1 MRCFE
6 ENLMVT
12 AREINIIKTISF
24 TLTIISIFFLPCR
37 ADIYKQVLPD
47 GTLYFTNCP
56 IDKSDMKLYLKEK
69 RKIKSKSY
77 SYLNHIPQ
85 FKLTNRKYD
94 QIIEEYAKQHG
105 VDPILVK
112 CVMEWESGYN
122 PLAMSSKGAI
132 GLMQLMPGTANIL
145 GVNPWDEEENIKGGT
160 KYLADMLNRYNW
172 DIDKALAAYNAGPGA
187 VDKWGGI
194 PPYQETQD
202 YVRIIR
208 SNYNGKVK

>member
-1 MRCFE
+1 MF
-6 ENLMVT
+6 T
-12 AREINIIKTISF
+12 ARETSMVKTLNF
-24 TLTIISIFFLPCR
+24 TLIFIFILCLQCR
-37 ADIYKQVLPD
+37 ADIYKKVLQD

-56 IDKSDMKLYLKEK
+56 LDRSDMKLYLKEK
-69 RKIKSKSY
+69 RKIRSKSY
-77 SYLNHIPQ
+77 SNTSHIPQ
-85 FKLTNRKYD
+85 FKLSNKKYD
-94 QIIEEYAKQHG
+94 QIIEEYSKLHG
-105 VDPILVK
+105 VDPLLVK

-122 PLAMSSKGAI
+122 PMAFSTKGAI

-172 DIDKALAAYNAGPGA
+172 DVEKALAAYNAGPGA

-202 YVRIIR
+202 YVRIIKT
-208 SNYNGKVK
+208 NYNGRVK

>member
-1 MRCFE
+1 MRYCE
-6 ENLMVT
+6 ENRMVSS
-12 AREINIIKTISF
+12 RVIDMIKTIGF
-24 TLTIISIFFLPCR
+24 TLIIISIPFLVCR

-69 RKIKSKSY
+69 RKIRSKSY
-77 SYLNHIPQ
+77 SGITHIPQ
-85 FKLTNRKYD
+85 FKLSNKKYD
-94 QIIEEYAKQHG
+94 QLIQEYARLHG
-105 VDPILVK
+105 VDPLLVK
-112 CVMEWESGYN
+112 CVMELESGYN
-122 PLAMSSKGAI
+122 PLALSSKGAI

-160 KYLADMLNRYNW
+160 RYLADMLNRYNW
-172 DIDKALAAYNAGPGA
+172 DIEKALAAYNAGPGA

-202 YVRIIR
+202 YVRIIKA
-208 SNYNGKVK
+208 NYDGKVK